1 MDAQKFKRALKNIN
15 TPRKVMHAGSL
26 HYLDP
31 IREKYVPATPEEEVR
46 QKILQYLMK
55 VLRVPKQAI
64 SVEYLL
70 SKAGIDSKNRADIVV
85 WYYEPNDGYWYALGV
100 IECKAPDVDI
110 MTEDVKEQVFG
121 YADDLLVDYVV
132 VVNGVYSCCWLYDN
146 KDGYKNL
153 LKKLPEYQ
161 KMIDKD
167 VEFDDYYKTPERF
180 KFEELEANKYNL
192 INERSILGEK
202 TNPDHLT
209 FLTNLYDC
217 LILDKNEMP
226 KGKYRYFELVEDYG
240 VRYLKVGNSSGGKY
254 VGYYR
259 SFKVRKNG
267 QDFFMNISIFD
278 YGSESKDH
286 NILTVSSDSK
296 GKNHNSLQ
304 YSLKKVGKIG
314 NAFHFIHK
322 GNLTCGKWG
331 ACKISEFKE
340 FLTKKAPFLLKNGKI
355 DLGTINNNRLLCM
368 NDAEIVKFIENILSY
383 ALIRDEYRDLVDA
396 KKRKEKSYLLKFPTS
411 EISLIP

>member
-1 MDAQKFKRALKNIN
+1 MDAQEFKRALKNIK

-46 QKILQYLMK
+46 QRILQYLMK

-100 IECKAPDVDI
+100 IECKVPDVDI
-110 MTEDVKEQVFG
+110 MTVDVKEQVFG

-132 VVNGVYSCCWLYDN
+132 VVNGVYSCCWLYDD
-146 KDGYKNL
+146 KEGYKNL

-217 LILDKNEMP
+217 LILDKNKMP
-226 KGKYRYFELVEDYG
+226 KGKYRCFELVEDYG
-240 VRYLKVGNSSGGKY
+240 VRYLKVGNSSGGVNMLDITDRLKLE
-254 VGYYR
+254 
-259 SFKVRKNG
+259 KMDKN
-267 QDFFMNISIFD
+267 
-278 YGSESKDH
+278 
-286 NILTVSSDSK
+286 
-296 GKNHNSLQ
+296 
-304 YSLKKVGKIG
+304 
-314 NAFHFIHK
+314 
-322 GNLTCGKWG
+322 
-331 ACKISEFKE
+331 
-340 FLTKKAPFLLKNGKI
+340 FL
-355 DLGTINNNRLLCM
+355 
-368 NDAEIVKFIENILSY
+368 
-383 ALIRDEYRDLVDA
+383 
-396 KKRKEKSYLLKFPTS
+396 
-411 EISLIP
+411 

>member
-1 MDAQKFKRALKNIN
+1 
-15 TPRKVMHAGSL
+15 
-26 HYLDP
+26 
-31 IREKYVPATPEEEVR
+31 
-46 QKILQYLMK
+46 MK

-110 MTEDVKEQVFG
+110 MTEEVKEQVFG

-202 TNPDHLT
+202 TNPDRKDK
-209 FLTNLYDC
+209 YDKTLFRKENKIC
-217 LILDKNEMP
+217 KEFPENIVNSRT
-226 KGKYRYFELVEDYG
+226 YRYGG
-240 VRYLKVGNSSGGKY
+240 VNNMGSQSRNF
-254 VGYYR
+254 YR
-259 SFKVRKNG
+259 RRSPR
-267 QDFFMNISIFD
+267 
-278 YGSESKDH
+278 
-286 NILTVSSDSK
+286 
-296 GKNHNSLQ
+296 
-304 YSLKKVGKIG
+304 
-314 NAFHFIHK
+314 
-322 GNLTCGKWG
+322 
-331 ACKISEFKE
+331 
-340 FLTKKAPFLLKNGKI
+340 
-355 DLGTINNNRLLCM
+355 
-368 NDAEIVKFIENILSY
+368 
-383 ALIRDEYRDLVDA
+383 
-396 KKRKEKSYLLKFPTS
+396 
-411 EISLIP
+411 